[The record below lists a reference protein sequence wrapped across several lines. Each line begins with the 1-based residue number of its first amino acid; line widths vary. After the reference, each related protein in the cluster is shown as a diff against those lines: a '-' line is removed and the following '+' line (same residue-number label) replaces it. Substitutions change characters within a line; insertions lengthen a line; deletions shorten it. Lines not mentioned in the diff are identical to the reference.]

1 MTTYAK
7 DTPFSLMKMFRE
19 PYKYWQYFKFRL
31 KVDNNQLKIQLI
43 EKFNATKKTSSMSM
57 DEYLTQMKDIVDS
70 LEEIGIPLPKDV
82 VVCQK
87 NTTILS
93 R

>member
-1 MTTYAK
+1 
-7 DTPFSLMKMFRE
+7 
-19 PYKYWQYFKFRL
+19 
-31 KVDNNQLKIQLI
+31 
-43 EKFNATKKTSSMSM
+43 MSM